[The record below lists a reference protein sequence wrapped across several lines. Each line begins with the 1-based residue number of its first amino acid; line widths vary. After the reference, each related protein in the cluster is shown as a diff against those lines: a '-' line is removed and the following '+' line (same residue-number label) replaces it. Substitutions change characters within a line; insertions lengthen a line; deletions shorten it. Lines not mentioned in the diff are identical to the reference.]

1 MGLKKT
7 ATLLVMML
15 VLFTALD
22 TRADEQR
29 TGIYN
34 TPAVNL
40 RIMPSL
46 TSLSLGLANKGASC
60 EILEE
65 TTVGDSL
72 WYRVKIS
79 SVTINKKNLK
89 GLTGWSCAEF
99 IDLTEGPSTETSQTQ
114 PEDDISGQEDID
126 TTESLNME
134 DASAPSSEDSEGSV
148 G

>member
-7 ATLLVMML
+7 AALLVMML
-15 VLFTALD
+15 VLFTSLS
-22 TRADEQR
+22 TRADGQR

-99 IDLTEGPSTETSQTQ
+99 IDLTEGPSMGTSQTQ
-114 PEDDISGQEDID
+114 PADEISGQEDID
-126 TTESLNME
+126 TTESLDME
-134 DASAPSSEDSEGSV
+134 EAFTPSSEDAEV
-148 G
+148 GVG

>member
-7 ATLLVMML
+7 ATLLVMIL
-15 VLFTALD
+15 ILFTTLG

-40 RIMPSL
+40 RAMPSL
-46 TSLSLGLANKGASC
+46 TSLSLGLANKGTSC

-72 WYRVKIS
+72 WYLVKIS

-114 PEDDISGQEDID
+114 PEDEISGPDDID
-126 TTESLNME
+126 STESLNME
-134 DASAPSSEDSEGSV
+134 EASIPSSEDSEGGV

>member
-1 MGLKKT
+1 MIIIRTGNKQDYVGKQDKDRKENLMGLKKT

-65 TTVGDSL
+65 TTVGDT
-72 WYRVKIS
+72 VFQ
-79 SVTINKKNLK
+79 
-89 GLTGWSCAEF
+89 GTGSGGQLRCAVCQ
-99 IDLTEGPSTETSQTQ
+99 GRSAGGHCGCA
-114 PEDDISGQEDID
+114 SGQ
-126 TTESLNME
+126 
-134 DASAPSSEDSEGSV
+134 AGSPCV
-148 G
+148 QLRQAGMKL

>member
-1 MGLKKT
+1 MIIIRTGNKQDYVGKQDKDRKENLMGLKKT

-46 TSLSLGLANKGASC
+46 TSLSLGLANKGR
-60 EILEE
+60 LLR
-65 TTVGDSL
+65 DSRRNNSWGFAL
-72 WYRVKIS
+72 VSRQ
-79 SVTINKKNLK
+79 
-89 GLTGWSCAEF
+89 
-99 IDLTEGPSTETSQTQ
+99 D
-114 PEDDISGQEDID
+114 
-126 TTESLNME
+126 
-134 DASAPSSEDSEGSV
+134 
-148 G
+148 